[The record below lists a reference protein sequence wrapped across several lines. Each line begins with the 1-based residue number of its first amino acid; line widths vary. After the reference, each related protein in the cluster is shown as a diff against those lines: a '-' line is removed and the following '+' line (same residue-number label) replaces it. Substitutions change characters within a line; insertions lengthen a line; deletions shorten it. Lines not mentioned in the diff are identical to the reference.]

1 MVAEFE
7 KASLALKDGEISE
20 IVESAHGYHIILRL
34 PLDLESFRES
44 LIYSLMD
51 ARVADILYA
60 YGVTRTEEFAKIDP
74 AAFRANVVVMQAAIE
89 AELMAIMDQKAE
101 DNSKAPASSVG

>member
-1 MVAEFE
+1 MPHFSAQHQIP
-7 KASLALKDGEISE
+7 EILLL
-20 IVESAHGYHIILRL
+20 H
-34 PLDLESFRES
+34 
-44 LIYSLMD
+44 
-51 ARVADILYA
+51 
-60 YGVTRTEEFAKIDP
+60 AKIDP